1 MANRVGLFVV
11 VNPFCVG
18 WTTGARPGRAE
29 NCSSARRSGGGLS
42 MSSRLLSGRRQGC
55 WGAWQAW
62 RALRR
67 QNTFEQAFFLRPPG
81 PVRGWCGHPSGSLAV
96 GRNLGTLR
104 LLLGAAYLCSGAVV
118 IGCLG
123 PMVGTVVVAV
133 NPPGPSAQMAIAEAA
148 GPCPEDTAFYAVLL
162 VTEGWGGTG

>member
-1 MANRVGLFVV
+1 MLTFFELPLGVLSLRDRTCAAVHTAS
-11 VNPFCVG
+11 P
-18 WTTGARPGRAE
+18 RP
-29 NCSSARRSGGGLS
+29 
-42 MSSRLLSGRRQGC
+42 
-55 WGAWQAW
+55 
-62 RALRR
+62 
-67 QNTFEQAFFLRPPG
+67 
-81 PVRGWCGHPSGSLAV
+81 RGWCGHPSGSLAV

-148 GPCPEDTAFYAVLL
+148 GPCPEDTAFCRERNPPMPTRGDNGLTFKKKEKPRTHSV
-162 VTEGWGGTG
+162 

>member
-1 MANRVGLFVV
+1 MNLAATVI
-11 VNPFCVG
+11 
-18 WTTGARPGRAE
+18 E
-29 NCSSARRSGGGLS
+29 SRSK
-42 MSSRLLSGRRQGC
+42 
-55 WGAWQAW
+55 A
-62 RALRR
+62 RALRTQPCQR
-67 QNTFEQAFFLRPPG
+67 AAKGLSSIAWTRHLTLARGLKATNRLLHPAPATKQEPPTEGTAPDLDTPRP
-81 PVRGWCGHPSGSLAV
+81 RGWCGHPSGSLAV

-148 GPCPEDTAFYAVLL
+148 GPCPEDTAFCRERNPPMPTRGDNRL
-162 VTEGWGGTG
+162 TF

>member
-1 MANRVGLFVV
+1 MKWSREAALVPWKGEGVPKAKEGVGPCRAQKSV
-11 VNPFCVG
+11 P
-18 WTTGARPGRAE
+18 RPRGR
-29 NCSSARRSGGGLS
+29 
-42 MSSRLLSGRRQGC
+42 
-55 WGAWQAW
+55 
-62 RALRR
+62 
-67 QNTFEQAFFLRPPG
+67 
-81 PVRGWCGHPSGSLAV
+81 CGHPSGSLAV

-148 GPCPEDTAFYAVLL
+148 GPCPKSTAFCRERGPPMPTSGDNGPTLKKKEREVF
-162 VTEGWGGTG
+162 GGFMQRGAGQSRAPQARHS